1 MFPTL
6 FVSHGAP
13 TFALQPGQA
22 GPALTAFA
30 AALPR
35 PRAVLAVSPHWMTSG
50 PEVSTA
56 AMPAT
61 IYDFGGFPD
70 ELYTLSYRAT
80 GAPELARQV
89 AALLAE
95 QGVAVRE
102 NPGRGLDHGAWVPLI
117 YLYPAADVPVFQLSL
132 PRLASPRD
140 YYMLGR
146 LLAPLAGEDVLVM
159 ASGSITHNLQDAF
172 AAMGGRKPEGAAYA
186 REFMDWMGDRLAEGD
201 LEALLDYRRRAPHA
215 KRAHPTDE
223 HLMPLFVAL
232 GAAGEGAAVS
242 RLAGG
247 IDLSVLGMDSYAFA
261 ALPISDHSSGQ

>member
-13 TFALQPGQA
+13 TFALEPGQA

-35 PRAVLAVSPHWMTSG
+35 PRAILVVSPHWMTSG
-50 PEVSTA
+50 LEVSTA
-56 AMPAT
+56 PMPAT
-61 IYDFGGFPD
+61 IHDFGGFPD
-70 ELYTLSYRAT
+70 ELYTLSYAAS
-80 GAPELARQV
+80 GAPEVARQV

-95 QGVAVRE
+95 QGVAVRQ
-102 NPGRGLDHGAWVPLI
+102 NPGRGLDHGAWVPLM
-117 YLYPAADVPVFQLSL
+117 YLYPDADVPVFQLSL

-140 YYMLGR
+140 YLALGR
-146 LLAPLAGEDVLVM
+146 LLAPLAARDVLVV

-172 AAMGGRKPEGAAYA
+172 AAMGGQAADSLYA
-186 REFMDWMGDRLAEGD
+186 REFMEWMADRLAAGD
-201 LEALLDYRRRAPHA
+201 LEALLDYRRRAPHGV
-215 KRAHPTDE
+215 RAHPTDE

-242 RLAGG
+242 RLEGG
-247 IDLSVLGMDSYAFA
+247 VNLGVLGMDSYAFA
-261 ALPISDHSSGQ
+261 ASPVSDVPSGK